1 MKKIWFLGN
10 CKDEGGVFLVAI
22 ILLFGILGILAH
34 ILNQC
39 FLEYAY
45 LEKLYENMKI
55 MFL

>member
-22 ILLFGILGILAH
+22 ILLFGIFGILVH

-45 LEKLYENMKI
+45 LEKLYKNMKI